1 MNGKTLTAEQCS
13 KLSLY
18 YYINAGITQ
27 QLLKGAMTLS
37 AQVNNIFDT
46 RNSWRSVYNPYFFE
60 ESFFWGQRPMFVA
73 SVQYKFK
80 NGKEFRA
87 RRVESD
93 TDTSRISG
101 REN

>member
-1 MNGKTLTAEQCS
+1 MNEQIPRYS
-13 KLSLY
+13 EGASLFR
-18 YYINAGITQ
+18 A
-27 QLLKGAMTLS
+27 
-37 AQVNNIFDT
+37 
-46 RNSWRSVYNPYFFE
+46 VYNPYFFE